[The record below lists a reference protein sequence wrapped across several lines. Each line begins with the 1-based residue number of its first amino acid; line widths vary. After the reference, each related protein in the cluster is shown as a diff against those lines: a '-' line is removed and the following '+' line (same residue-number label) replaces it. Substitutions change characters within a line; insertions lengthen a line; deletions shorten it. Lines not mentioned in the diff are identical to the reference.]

1 MTLLLNAKTDD
12 STGGCLV
19 GCNSSGISM
28 LFLLR
33 EPTRVRCSSSSSS
46 VSVMLLNKLY
56 VTT

>member
-1 MTLLLNAKTDD
+1 MALLLNAKIDD
-12 STGGCLV
+12 YTGGCL
-19 GCNSSGISM
+19 SGISM

-46 VSVMLLNKLY
+46 VSVMLLKKLY